1 MDNPSTPSRSM
12 ISSAVAS
19 TTSRVIL
26 PSRFPSA
33 PETVL
38 SVGGVITIAPSLMV
52 KAVGHRVT
60 RADLR
65 H

>member
-1 MDNPSTPSRSM
+1 
-12 ISSAVAS
+12 
-19 TTSRVIL
+19 
-26 PSRFPSA
+26 
-33 PETVL
+33 VL
-38 SVGGVITIAPSLMV
+38 SVGGVIAIAPSLMV